1 MQRLLSAA
9 LIAATM
15 IVPASAQERSFT
27 VTITHSQMQTVV
39 DALQDAGPYRRV
51 APALHAIMQQ
61 LQAQAEQKSPQAN
74 ADQSKP
80 EPAKPAD
87 ETNR

>member
-1 MQRLLSAA
+1 MQRFLSSA
-9 LIAATM
+9 LVAISIA
-15 IVPASAQERSFT
+15 VPAYAEERSFT
-27 VTITHSQMQTVV
+27 VTLTHSQMQTVV

>member
-1 MQRLLSAA
+1 MHRFLFAA
-9 LIAATM
+9 LIAASIT
-15 IVPASAQERSFT
+15 VPARAQERSFT
-27 VTITHSQMQTVV
+27 VTLTHSQMQTVV

-51 APALHAIMQQ
+51 APALHTIMQQ
-61 LQAQAEQKSPQAN
+61 LQSQADQKPPQPN
-74 ADQSKP
+74 ADQARP

>member
-1 MQRLLSAA
+1 MHRFLLAA
-9 LIAATM
+9 LIAAS
-15 IVPASAQERSFT
+15 VAGSARAQERSFT
-27 VTITHSQMQTVV
+27 VTLTHTQMQTVV

-61 LQAQAEQKSPQAN
+61 LQAQAEQKPATPN
-74 ADQSKP
+74 ADQAKP

-87 ETNR
+87 EANR